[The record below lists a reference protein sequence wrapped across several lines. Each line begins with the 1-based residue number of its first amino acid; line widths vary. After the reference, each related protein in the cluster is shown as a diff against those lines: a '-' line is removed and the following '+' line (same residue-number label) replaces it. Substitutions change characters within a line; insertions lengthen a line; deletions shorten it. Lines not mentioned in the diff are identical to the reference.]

1 MNIILEGGINFYD
14 ELNNIDTDNEDEKSC
29 LLTNMPLDK
38 NSIKLPC
45 SHEFNFLPLYN
56 EVFHQKVKSSTS
68 HLNTDKLAFNQIK
81 CPYCRQKFDFL
92 LPHIRLNKDMLFCA
106 GVNTPEALSMDFH
119 KCEYIFKNGK
129 HANDYCSKTAYYGVA
144 GCYCPVHQIS
154 MEKKASSKKQTNLV
168 IDLSGDTNNESND
181 KSTVSNV
188 NAVLSNKTNVYCMA
202 VLKTGKRL
210 GQDCGSKTCT
220 ESTQFCKRHLPK

>member
-14 ELNNIDTDNEDEKSC
+14 ELNNIDTDDEDEKSC

-92 LPHIRLNKDMLFCA
+92 LPHIRLNKDMIFYA
-106 GVNTPEALSMDFH
+106 GVNTPEALSMDYH
-119 KCEYIFKNGK
+119 TCEYMFKNGK
-129 HANDYCSKTAYYGVA
+129 RANEYCSKTAYYGVA
-144 GCYCPVHQIS
+144 GCYCTTHQIS
-154 MEKKASSKKQTNLV
+154 MEKKGSSKKQTNIV
-168 IDLSGDTNNESND
+168 IDLSHYTNHETTV
-181 KSTVSNV
+181 STLSNV
-188 NAVLSNKTNVYCMA
+188 NAVLSNKTKVYCMA

-220 ESTQFCKRHLPK
+220 ESTQFCKRHLPN

>member
-14 ELNNIDTDNEDEKSC
+14 ELNNIDTDDEDEKSC

-56 EVFHQKVKSSTS
+56 EV
-68 HLNTDKLAFNQIK
+68 FNQIK

-106 GVNTPEALSMDFH
+106 GVNTPEALCMDYH
-119 KCEYIFKNGK
+119 TCEYMFKNGK
-129 HANDYCSKTAYYGVA
+129 RANEYCSKTAYYGVA
-144 GCYCPVHQIS
+144 GCYCPTHQIS
-154 MEKKASSKKQTNLV
+154 MEKKGSSKKQTNIV
-168 IDLSGDTNNESND
+168 IDLSGDISND
-181 KSTVSNV
+181 KSTV

-220 ESTQFCKRHLPK
+220 ESTQFCKRHLPN

>member
-1 MNIILEGGINFYD
+1 
-14 ELNNIDTDNEDEKSC
+14 
-29 LLTNMPLDK
+29 
-38 NSIKLPC
+38 
-45 SHEFNFLPLYN
+45 
-56 EVFHQKVKSSTS
+56 VKSSTS

-92 LPHIRLNKDMLFCA
+92 LPHIRLNKDMLFCP
-106 GVNTPEALSMDFH
+106 GVNTPEGLSMDFH

-129 HANDYCSKTAYYGVA
+129 HANDYCSKTAYYGLA
-144 GCYCPVHQIS
+144 GCYCPTHQIS
-154 MEKKASSKKQTNLV
+154 MEKKASSKKQTNIV
-168 IDLSGDTNNESND
+168 IDLS
-181 KSTVSNV
+181 NV
-188 NAVLSNKTNVYCMA
+188 NAGLSNKTNVYCTA

>member
-14 ELNNIDTDNEDEKSC
+14 ELNNIDTDDEDEKSC

-45 SHEFNFLPLYN
+45 SHEFNFFPLYN

-119 KCEYIFKNGK
+119 TCEYMFKNGK

-144 GCYCPVHQIS
+144 GCYCPTHQIS
-154 MEKKASSKKQTNLV
+154 MEKKGSSKKQTNLV
-168 IDLSGDTNNESND
+168 IDLSHDTNN
-181 KSTVSNV
+181 VSNV
-188 NAVLSNKTNVYCMA
+188 NAVLSNKTNVYCKA
-202 VLKTGKRL
+202 VLKTGIRL
-210 GQDCGSKTCT
+210 GQDCGAKTCI
-220 ESTQFCKRHLPK
+220 ESTHFCKRHLPK

>member
-14 ELNNIDTDNEDEKSC
+14 ELNNIDTDTDDEYEKSC

-45 SHEFNFLPLYN
+45 SHEFNFFPLYN

-106 GVNTPEALSMDFH
+106 GVNTPEGLSMDFH

-129 HANDYCSKTAYYGVA
+129 RANDYCSKTAYYGVA
-144 GCYCPVHQIS
+144 GCYCPTHQIS
-154 MEKKASSKKQTNLV
+154 MEKKASSKKQTNIV
-168 IDLSGDTNNESND
+168 IDLSGHISND
-181 KSTVSNV
+181 KSTV
-188 NAVLSNKTNVYCMA
+188 NAVLSNKTNVFCSA

-220 ESTQFCKRHLPK
+220 ESTQFCKRHLPN

>member
-14 ELNNIDTDNEDEKSC
+14 ELNNIDTDDEDEKSC

-92 LPHIRLNKDMLFCA
+92 LPHIRLNKDMIFYA
-106 GVNTPEALSMDFH
+106 GVNTPEALSMDYH
-119 KCEYIFKNGK
+119 TCEYMFKNGK
-129 HANDYCSKTAYYGVA
+129 RANEYCSKTAYYGVA
-144 GCYCPVHQIS
+144 GCYCPTHQIS
-154 MEKKASSKKQTNLV
+154 MEKKGSSKKQTNIV
-168 IDLSGDTNNESND
+168 IDLSGDISND

-202 VLKTGKRL
+202 VLKTGKRF